1 MSIDANMGLR
11 RRKAAGISYLS
22 PLYGDLAFLGQNA
35 VDLYVQDYSKSQHLN
50 TVSVWGI
57 VACVCV
63 CVCMCCV
70 CLCVCICACVHECA
84 CQ

>member
-22 PLYGDLAFLGQNA
+22 PLYGDLAFLDQNA

-57 VACVCV
+57 VTCVCV
-63 CVCMCCV
+63 CVCVYVLCVSVRVHMCV
-70 CLCVCICACVHECA
+70 CA
-84 CQ
+84 